1 MGQAPGNAYSCI
13 VCGKDVHALERCSYV
28 NGEEAYGQARICME
42 CKYKT
47 SENKTQSDNFN
58 EESIFNMNARTEK
71 NWRELNPLLPLKKKL
86 RFSYVYP
93 QKNCET
99 INLSQNSKSIN
110 LKTNIMK
117 NCTLCKPVKV
127 GRSSI
132 LLSNIFMFDSFI

>member
-71 NWRELNPLLPLKKKL
+71 KLKRIKSIATTEEKAEIFLCISPEKL
-86 RFSYVYP
+86 RD
-93 QKNCET
+93 N
-99 INLSQNSKSIN
+99 
-110 LKTNIMK
+110 
-117 NCTLCKPVKV
+117 
-127 GRSSI
+127 
-132 LLSNIFMFDSFI
+132 